1 MKIKASSILSS
12 VISVMLVGWILDCF
26 GYFLGFLI
34 CLIIALILLLVA
46 GGLEKVAKVLRAVTE
61 QLTNQK
67 R

>member
-12 VISVMLVGWILDCF
+12 FISVMLVGWILDCF

-34 CLIIALILLLVA
+34 CLIITLILLLVA
-46 GGLEKVAKVLRAVTE
+46 GGLEKVAKVMRSAAE

-67 R
+67 K

>member
-12 VISVMLVGWILDCF
+12 FISVMLVGWILDCF
-26 GYFLGFLI
+26 GYFFGCLI
-34 CLIIALILLLVA
+34 CLIITLILLLVA